1 MWYYQKPFIF
11 WPGHCNLVTKS
22 RGCHYTVNLPKRQ
35 MVAEEICC
43 VKPVPN
49 PLCYNFWWCCGPAN
63 VSVRLYGGLYNG
75 VSMLL
80 FFKGYVLQTDPLE
93 CICVHTLQS
102 THTSIRFPLKLR
114 AIMGCYFF
122 FPLVILFLERKVFKT
137 LSGQSPAAVVS
148 TSRGVSLPGPA
159 SVRAAVSICTHNS
172 RWQAEWLPTPQGVIT
187 PEPTLWNINGTLLHE
202 EKTHRFLLSV
212 DFSHSKQEGNAKH
225 LFIGLRVIT
234 LYWHWN

>member
-1 MWYYQKPFIF
+1 MWYYQKPIIF

-63 VSVRLYGGLYNG
+63 VSVSLYGGLYNG

-93 CICVHTLQS
+93 CICVHALQS

-122 FPLVILFLERKVFKT
+122 PLVILFLEKKVFRT

-159 SVRAAVSICTHNS
+159 SVRAAVSICTHKMTGWVASHSSGSHHTRTNPL
-172 RWQAEWLPTPQGVIT
+172 EYK
-187 PEPTLWNINGTLLHE
+187 WNIFAWRENSQISTERG
-202 EKTHRFLLSV
+202 
-212 DFSHSKQEGNAKH
+212 
-225 LFIGLRVIT
+225 LFT
-234 LYWHWN
+234 